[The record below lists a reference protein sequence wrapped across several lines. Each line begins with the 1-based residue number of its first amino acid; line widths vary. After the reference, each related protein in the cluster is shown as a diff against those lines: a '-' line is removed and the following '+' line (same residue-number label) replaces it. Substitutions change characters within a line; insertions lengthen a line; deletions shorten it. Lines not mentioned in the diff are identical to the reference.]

1 LIEAGQ
7 FVQTIER
14 RQGHKI
20 ACLEEISYRNGWIS
34 AQDLL
39 QLARPLAKSGYGNYL
54 LELIE

>member
-1 LIEAGQ
+1 
-7 FVQTIER
+7 VQTIER

-20 ACLEEISYRNGWIS
+20 ACLEEIAYQNEWIS
-34 AQDLL
+34 TQDLL